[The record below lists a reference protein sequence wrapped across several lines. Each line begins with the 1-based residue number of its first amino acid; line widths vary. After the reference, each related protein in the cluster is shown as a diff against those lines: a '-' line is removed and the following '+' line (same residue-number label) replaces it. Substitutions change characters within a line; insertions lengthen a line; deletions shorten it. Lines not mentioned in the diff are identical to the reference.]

1 MTDTS
6 RDHRKACIYALITA
20 LMWST
25 IATAFKIALVDLD
38 PWQLLFWSVITS
50 TLFLLG
56 LTAYQ
61 KKIPLIA
68 KQFKQSPLFFIGLG
82 VLNPFLYHLTLFGAY
97 DLLPAQQAQAVN
109 YSWPIALTLL
119 SIPLMGRKLSFTGLS
134 CCLLTYSGVLLICA
148 KGDLSNLDLSTGA
161 TNLTGLALALVSTI
175 LWALYWIVNAKYK
188 SDPIIA
194 LLLCSLCGLPLVI
207 VSTLYFSTLWSGWSN
222 SLAAAVYI
230 GLVEMGIIYVLWL
243 KALKL
248 TTNTAQVSNLSY
260 LSPFLSLIFIA
271 NILGEPIYPTTYL
284 GLIIIISSVLAQQ
297 YFSRQQVKK

>member
-1 MTDTS
+1 M
-6 RDHRKACIYALITA
+6 
-20 LMWST
+20 
-25 IATAFKIALVDLD
+25 
-38 PWQLLFWSVITS
+38 
-50 TLFLLG
+50 
-56 LTAYQ
+56 
-61 KKIPLIA
+61 
-68 KQFKQSPLFFIGLG
+68 
-82 VLNPFLYHLTLFGAY
+82 
-97 DLLPAQQAQAVN
+97 
-109 YSWPIALTLL
+109 
-119 SIPLMGRKLSFTGLS
+119 
-134 CCLLTYSGVLLICA
+134 LLICA

-230 GLVEMGIIYVLWL
+230 GLVEMGITYVLWL

-297 YFSRQQVKK
+297 YFSRQQVKNQYNHGT